1 MRGIAYIQ
9 MPTTL
14 LAMVDSSVGGKCAID
29 LSCGKNLAGAFWQP
43 AAVIAD
49 VGCLGTLT
57 PERLADGCGEVV
69 KHGAIADRELFE
81 LLEKTP
87 FTFDLLTHDLSLA
100 AAIIARNVEIKRD
113 VVVADEREGGIRK
126 ILNFGHSIGHAIEAR
141 SGYTRGHGSCV
152 AAGMV
157 AMARGSRRAGW
168 NAYDLEDDLADRIE
182 ALCRAHGLDTT
193 CSYGTDELMEAALHD
208 KKRALTA
215 SNTIITPPIDD
226 NDNENN
232 NTSSSSSSSPSL
244 RYPIPSWIVDEVN
257 AKNQTFTT
265 FAGERFSAADLQ
277 SNAFLR
283 SLDAQ
288 ARFPRRPRDI
298 ERAIDTFGLYP
309 FLSPRQARSPAKR
322 TVDRGYSLLNRHQKR
337 TDAGVTI
344 AFASG
349 KSVLP
354 PNLPVDGRARARAW
368 RSARAAATS
377 SLTGNRCLMWVAG
390 RTVE

>member
-1 MRGIAYIQ
+1 MTPEIDSAPEPTPDQNAKVHFSIPPTHIIRTNNSSRTSSPRSRIPLPPP
-9 MPTTL
+9 PTTNP
-14 LAMVDSSVGGKCAID
+14 SSSRTYFPVSPFLPQIRTLFLDPDIRQLYYSYAES
-29 LSCGKNLAGAFWQP
+29 LPSFYFSGADPHLPKMANEVF
-43 AAVIAD
+43 
-49 VGCLGTLT
+49 LT
-57 PERLADGCGEVV
+57 RL
-69 KHGAIADRELFE
+69 REE
-81 LLEKTP
+81 
-87 FTFDLLTHDLSLA
+87 
-100 AAIIARNVEIKRD
+100 
-113 VVVADEREGGIRK
+113 
-126 ILNFGHSIGHAIEAR
+126 R
-141 SGYTRGHGSCV
+141 SGTPKSPPP
-152 AAGMV
+152 
-157 AMARGSRRAGW
+157 
-168 NAYDLEDDLADRIE
+168 DPLL
-182 ALCRAHGLDTT
+182 
-193 CSYGTDELMEAALHD
+193 AALHD

-226 NDNENN
+226 NDNDNN
-232 NTSSSSSSSPSL
+232 NNDNTSSSSSPSL